1 MPETPGT
8 LMGWRLRAAI
18 RHAWEAV
25 VRVSMTKAETG
36 SRPDGLGRRVVL
48 LAESAGLTLVLGQLL
63 GPGDRLSRLDSLR
76 DLADRRALEGADLVV
91 LDLPDEYRAV
101 AVRHVR
107 RRYKGP
113 LAVLAGEAEDP
124 DTSGLDD
131 ACTLLHRP
139 FSIDQLRAALAT
151 GAADGREPARA
162 ARPRPRPTSAPAA
175 LARALM
181 AGVAAVSARIAE
193 GRRATLGRQAAGG
206 RPDRIERAQR
216 LLVAFIEGWR
226 ARRQIRVAG
235 FWILA
240 LLAFGVAFAV
250 AQRGCGPTCDA
261 LGTGISPAPTI
272 TAAGGRSAATTSPRH
287 APRPTRTASVAPQG
301 TGAYQGISRSN
312 PAITTTTWRPAT
324 TTTRRPGSGGG
335 APPPPTRPPTT
346 PTTGPPPTTPTT
358 EPPTTPTTEPPTTA
372 IEPSAA
378 P

>member
-162 ARPRPRPTSAPAA
+162 ARPRPRPASAPAA

-216 LLVAFIEGWR
+216 LLVAFVEGWR

-240 LLAFGVAFAV
+240 LLAFGIAFAV

-272 TAAGGRSAATTSPRH
+272 TAAGGRSPAATSPKH
-287 APRPTRTASVAPQG
+287 APRPTRTAAVAPQG

-324 TTTRRPGSGGG
+324 TTTRRSGSGGG
-335 APPPPTRPPTT
+335 TPPRPTRPPTT

-358 EPPTTPTTEPPTTA
+358 EPPTTPTTEPPTTV

>member
-162 ARPRPRPTSAPAA
+162 ARPRPRPASAPAA

-216 LLVAFIEGWR
+216 LLVAFVEGWR

-272 TAAGGRSAATTSPRH
+272 TAAGGRSPAATSPKH
-287 APRPTRTASVAPQG
+287 APRPTRTAAVAPQG

-324 TTTRRPGSGGG
+324 TTTRRSGSGGG
-335 APPPPTRPPTT
+335 TPPRPTRPPTT

-358 EPPTTPTTEPPTTA
+358 EPPTTPTTEPPTTV
-372 IEPSAA
+372 IEPSVA

>member
-151 GAADGREPARA
+151 GAAGGREPARA
-162 ARPRPRPTSAPAA
+162 ARPRPRPASAPAA

-216 LLVAFIEGWR
+216 LLVAFVEGWR

-240 LLAFGVAFAV
+240 LLAFGIAFAV

-272 TAAGGRSAATTSPRH
+272 TAAGGRSPAATSPKH
-287 APRPTRTASVAPQG
+287 APRPTRTAAVAPQG

-324 TTTRRPGSGGG
+324 TTTRRSGSGGG
-335 APPPPTRPPTT
+335 TPPRPTRPPTT

-358 EPPTTPTTEPPTTA
+358 EPPTTPTTEPPTTV
-372 IEPSAA
+372 IEPSVA